1 MIFIDCAD
9 NENRASHTQHTQGNI
24 DMIQQEKELNRCYVV
39 MFTLVVL
46 LCSMVV
52 FAIEQ
57 NDTINDKES
66 QIIVLID
73 CIENE
78 YISSK

>member
-39 MFTLVVL
+39 MFTLIVL

>member
-9 NENRASHTQHTQGNI
+9 NENRASHTQHTRGNI

-78 YISSK
+78 YMSSK

>member
-9 NENRASHTQHTQGNI
+9 NENRASHTQHTRGNI